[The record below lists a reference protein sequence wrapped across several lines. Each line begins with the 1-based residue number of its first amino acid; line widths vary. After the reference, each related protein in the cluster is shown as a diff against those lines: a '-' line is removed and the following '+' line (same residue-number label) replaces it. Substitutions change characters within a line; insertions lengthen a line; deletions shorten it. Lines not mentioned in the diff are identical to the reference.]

1 MKLPNHT
8 LMSSGL
14 GNSRMK
20 TLPCLDLRR
29 MDIERNWIRR
39 CDDIAISG
47 SADVNNLKKVYDYLL
62 EPGGS
67 LRGHAVGNLHH
78 AVRRSTLVLVEYL
91 NRRTT
96 QIRHVLL

>member
-1 MKLPNHT
+1 M
-8 LMSSGL
+8 G
-14 GNSRMK
+14 
-20 TLPCLDLRR
+20 
-29 MDIERNWIRR
+29 IERNWIRW

-91 NRRTT
+91 NRRTNH
-96 QIRHVLL
+96 IRHVLL